1 MTEDRNPTQGP
12 YADVLM
18 DRWFKRTFGWA
29 PAKRLMTL
37 FLQELI
43 PERKIMDLNFGPQ
56 EHINPI
62 EEGKDARVD
71 VECTDEDGTRFVV
84 EMQMAKQ
91 ADFYNRAVF
100 NSTFAIQNQLKKGAR
115 AFSFPPVYFIGIMNF
130 SFHEGDQVLYRY
142 RLQETTSQ
150 EIMTDCLQFL
160 FLELPNSTKAMT
172 PKATVLDNFCYVLHN
187 ISKMQNRPEGLKGEM
202 FDLLFKSA
210 DLSTFADNERDQYF
224 EDMHTKEDI
233 ERMIDYAK
241 NEGIEIGMEKGK
253 EIGMEKGKEIGRE
266 EARHESIE
274 FMAKKML
281 KMNMEVETIS
291 SVTGMSPEQIRS
303 L

>member
-1 MTEDRNPTQGP
+1 M
-12 YADVLM
+12 LM

-43 PERKIMDLNFGPQ
+43 PERKIADLYFGPQ

-84 EMQMAKQ
+84 EMQLAKQ

-100 NSTFAIQNQLKKGAR
+100 NSTFAIQNQLKKGNR
-115 AFSFPPVYFIGIMNF
+115 VFSFPPVYFIGIMNF
-130 SFHEGDQVLYRY
+130 SFHEGDKVLYRY
-142 RLQETTSQ
+142 SLQENSSH
-150 EIMTDCLQFL
+150 ERMTDCLQFL

-172 PKATVLDNFCYVLHN
+172 PKATVLENFCYVLHN
-187 ISKMQNRPEGLKGEM
+187 ISKMQSRPEGLKGEM

-253 EIGMEKGKEIGRE
+253 EIGRE
-266 EARHESIE
+266 EARHESTE
-274 FMAKKML
+274 FIAKKML
-281 KMNMEVETIS
+281 KMDMEIETIS
-291 SVTGMSPEQIRS
+291 SVTGMSREQIRS
-303 L
+303 LQSSILNHG